1 MDLTKSVLYFEG
13 HAFTEQVDYQE
24 LLNKDNF
31 VSIDLVGYTRNR
43 IDNKK
48 RNRPLF
54 RCIRRPTSAEP
65 SA

>member
-31 VSIDLVGYTRNR
+31 VSIDFVGYTRNR

-54 RCIRRPTSAEP
+54 RCIRRPTAAEP